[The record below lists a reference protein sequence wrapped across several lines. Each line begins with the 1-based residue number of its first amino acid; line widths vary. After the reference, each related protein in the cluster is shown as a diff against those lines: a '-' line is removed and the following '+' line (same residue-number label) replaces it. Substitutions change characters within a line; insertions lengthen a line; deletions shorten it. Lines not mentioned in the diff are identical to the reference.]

1 MPVGATTKT
10 DGHLLFQLFLV
21 FFCPEPVLAND
32 HFSEG
37 RLKTRPCVRTVV
49 DRISEHERRR
59 HVMRRAGLARMW
71 LEREGV

>member
-10 DGHLLFQLFLV
+10 AICCFNYSS

>member
-1 MPVGATTKT
+1 VQQRKQPFV
-10 DGHLLFQLFLV
+10 V
-21 FFCPEPVLAND
+21 SIIPRFFCPEPVLAND